1 MYFKYQEH
9 KEEVFASTVIQ
20 SVLRMNSMTK
30 QLQRKRIAAIKI
42 QVRTTSYLCFFS
54 LFFDLNEVCG
64 LRFFFVGGNSHVL
77 RQKTE
82 EEAIV

>member
-42 QVRTTSYLCFFS
+42 QVRLLPLPCFFQ
-54 LFFDLNEVCG
+54 FFNLNDVRG
-64 LRFFFVGGNSHVL
+64 LRL
-77 RQKTE
+77 
-82 EEAIV
+82 